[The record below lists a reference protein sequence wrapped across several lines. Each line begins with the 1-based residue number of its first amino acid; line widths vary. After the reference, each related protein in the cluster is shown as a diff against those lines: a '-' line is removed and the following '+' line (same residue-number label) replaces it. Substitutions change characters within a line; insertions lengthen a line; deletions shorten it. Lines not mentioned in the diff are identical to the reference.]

1 MKRALRWLRSVL
13 PGERIQRS
21 DVLAGLSGAVAGV
34 PDGMAAGALAGVSP
48 VHGLYGSM
56 AGRLFGSFATSTQLM
71 VVTAT
76 SASALAAGSA
86 LTAVTPEQRSAALVL
101 LTLFAGCVMIA
112 ASVLRLGRYTRF
124 VSHSV
129 MTGFLA
135 GIAANI
141 VFGQL
146 AQLTGVPAD
155 SPVAV
160 LKALHVVT
168 HPGEIDIP
176 SLVVGVIALA
186 LLVGLARTRLR
197 LLAALAALILPTA
210 LMIGLGWDSVT
221 RVSDVGAIPGGFP
234 VPRIPDLAALTPSLL
249 GGAAA
254 VSVIVLVQGAGVA
267 QAIPNRDG
275 SPTDANRDFAAQGIG
290 GIAAALF
297 RGMPVG
303 GSLGQTALNATSG
316 ARTRWGAILSGVW
329 LLGILVA
336 FAPLV
341 GKVPMPT
348 LAAILIV
355 AAARAL
361 EPGGLIAIWSS
372 GSTSRIA
379 LVATF
384 FATLLLPVSAA
395 VGIGVALSLIL
406 QLNRE
411 ALDLKVVRLRVED
424 GHLVEM
430 PAPVRLADHQI
441 VILDVYGSLFYAG
454 ARTLQAN
461 LPDPTGA
468 HAPIVILRLRG
479 RTSVSATFLAVIGDY
494 VRRLDEAGGA
504 LYLSGV
510 DPRIRERWT
519 DQLLDR
525 QGVRVEFFPA
535 TPTIGESTLA
545 AYAQARVR
553 LWNSREE

>member
-1 MKRALRWLRSVL
+1 MKSVFRRLRGFL
-13 PGERIQRS
+13 PRERIQRA
-21 DVLAGLSGAVAGV
+21 DVFAGLSGAVASV

-48 VHGLYGSM
+48 VHGLYASM
-56 AGRLFGSFATSTQLM
+56 AGRVFGGSTTSTRLM

-86 LTAVTPEQRSAALVL
+86 LAEVAPEQRSAALIL

-112 ASVLRLGRYTRF
+112 AAVLRLGRYTRF

-146 AQLTGVPAD
+146 AQLTGVSAG
-155 SPVAV
+155 SSIAL
-160 LKALHVVT
+160 LKAVHVLT

-176 SLVVGVIALA
+176 SLVVGLFALGL
-186 LLVGLARTRLR
+186 LLVLARTRWR
-197 LLAALAALILPTA
+197 LVAPLAALVFPTVLMAA
-210 LMIGLGWDSVT
+210 LGWDSVT
-221 RVSDVGAIPGGFP
+221 RVSDVGAIPSGFP
-234 VPRIPDLAALTPSLL
+234 LPRIPDLAALTPSLL
-249 GGAAA
+249 GGGAA
-254 VSVIVLVQGAGVA
+254 VAVIVLVQGAGVA
-267 QAIPNRDG
+267 QAVPNRDG
-275 SPTDANRDFAAQGIG
+275 SPSDPNRDFAAQGVG
-290 GIAAALF
+290 NIAAALF

-303 GSLGQTALNATSG
+303 GSLGQTALNTTAG
-316 ARTRWGAILSGVW
+316 AHTRWGAILSGAW

-355 AAARAL
+355 AAAGAL
-361 EPGGLIAIWSS
+361 EPGGLSAIWSS

-379 LVATF
+379 LAATF
-384 FATLLLPVSAA
+384 LATLLLPVSAA

-411 ALDLKVVRLRVED
+411 ALDLRVVRLRVD
-424 GHLVEM
+424 NGHLVEV
-430 PAPVRLADHQI
+430 PAPVRLADHEI

-461 LPDPTGA
+461 LPDPTGT
-468 HAPIVILRLRG
+468 HGPVVILRLRG
-479 RTSVSATFLAVIGDY
+479 RTSAGATFLAVVGDY
-494 VRRLDEAGGA
+494 VRRLENAGGA

-519 DQLLDR
+519 DNLLDR

-545 AYAQARVR
+545 AYAQARIRVH
-553 LWNSREE
+553 EPGT